1 MVTKLGPLCKV
12 KLLKNDGDKLVV
24 RSPEKAGV
32 GGSTPSLATMFSIVR
47 SGDIGKRTFRRH
59 RLHFWPEGVLQGL
72 QGFFLQINIA
82 EIVIHKT
89 NQPDA
94 MVDFFDAD
102 GLAGEGH
109 AEVDLLVVQAKAS
122 AAGDHDRAV
131 VKWVMRFW

>member
-1 MVTKLGPLCKV
+1 MLAAQTWALAPADDPV
-12 KLLKNDGDKLVV
+12 KSVSRTTRSKTLLARASHGSGQVAQVV
-24 RSPEKAGV
+24 ERSPEKAGV
-32 GGSTPSLATMFSIVR
+32 GGSTPSLATMFQSVR
-47 SGDIGKRTFRRH
+47 SGDIGNRTFRRH

-109 AEVDLLVVQAKAS
+109 
-122 AAGDHDRAV
+122 
-131 VKWVMRFW
+131 